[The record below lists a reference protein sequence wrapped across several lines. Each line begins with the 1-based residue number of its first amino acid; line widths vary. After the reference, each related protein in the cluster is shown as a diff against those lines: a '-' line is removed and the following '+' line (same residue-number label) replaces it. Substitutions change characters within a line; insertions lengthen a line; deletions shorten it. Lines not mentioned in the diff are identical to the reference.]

1 MTQQIEVAKLETA
14 KFLDERRLADNE
26 SQEMTNI
33 QTDIDNRIKLA
44 RLWGVTDWTGSL
56 LFFMESPTRAD
67 YQRTSRIRSDMGVA
81 SCNIASTFPSLHL
94 KNCVLIR
101 QLDKFQD
108 GVVGHT
114 ETTQKIGSKFWS
126 GFTGI

>member
-56 LFFMESPTRAD
+56 LFFMESPTPSKIPKN
-67 YQRTSRIRSDMGVA
+67 TGIRSDMGVA
-81 SCNIASTFPSLHL
+81 SCNIALTFPSLHL
-94 KNCVLIR
+94 
-101 QLDKFQD
+101 
-108 GVVGHT
+108 
-114 ETTQKIGSKFWS
+114 QKIAS
-126 GFTGI
+126 